1 MKFLFIFLGLIALTS
16 SIRLRGVV
24 STTPTITI
32 ASQPEYQEIPMI
44 PTLSSQIPIK
54 TQIGQ
59 GYYYTVSIISQ
70 NSPFIKS
77 KSRSIYIYF
86 SFFIIE
92 SIIKKM
98 ITDRCADALAHT
110 CWK

>member
-1 MKFLFIFLGLIALTS
+1 MG
-16 SIRLRGVV
+16 R
-24 STTPTITI
+24 
-32 ASQPEYQEIPMI
+32 
-44 PTLSSQIPIK
+44 
-54 TQIGQ
+54 

-77 KSRSIYIYF
+77 KSRFIYIYF

-98 ITDRCADALAHT
+98 ITDKCADLFAHMDMITLTKAFTLLTAYQTLAIDGIGNANSV
-110 CWK
+110 